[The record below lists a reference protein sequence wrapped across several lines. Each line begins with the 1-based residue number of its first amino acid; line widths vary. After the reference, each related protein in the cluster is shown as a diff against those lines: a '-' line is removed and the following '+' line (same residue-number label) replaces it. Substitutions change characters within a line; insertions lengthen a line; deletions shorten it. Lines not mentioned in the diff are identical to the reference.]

1 MHPVMLMARLNT
13 ATASSNVL
21 PCVQHRDP
29 SFSKQDFIDNH
40 HKREIHQERQPIR
53 LEAFGEY
60 PFHHQRHAETLF
72 RQEQPTHQRDGKRA
86 QMRFSAPETQHEIHG
101 IRCPE
106 RHGIGQGK
114 SQIGVKRDLVH
125 SPMLPTRK
133 IEIKKKDDENAKK
146 EAQSK
151 ELLAAK
157 VEKTQREVMR
167 RKSAQRLYTLSKQAD
182 NQQLILNQVKED
194 MIALGADTTRI
205 EQVIAVL
212 KKVEIVLAKES
223 AKL

>member
-1 MHPVMLMARLNT
+1 
-13 ATASSNVL
+13 
-21 PCVQHRDP
+21 
-29 SFSKQDFIDNH
+29 
-40 HKREIHQERQPIR
+40 
-53 LEAFGEY
+53 
-60 PFHHQRHAETLF
+60 
-72 RQEQPTHQRDGKRA
+72 
-86 QMRFSAPETQHEIHG
+86 
-101 IRCPE
+101 
-106 RHGIGQGK
+106 
-114 SQIGVKRDLVH
+114 
-125 SPMLPTRK
+125 MLPTRK

-205 EQVIAVL
+205 EQVIKVI